1 MKEWTPEMTAENRRR
16 NLAIAICG
24 RHPLAPSDRWPTDGE
39 RLDNDFEF
47 WAARCARIKH
57 KLTGRRVPFILNNAQ
72 RKVLRELE
80 RQRHAGLP
88 LRLIVLKSRQ
98 WGCSTLICHYL
109 MWLQTRRHENW
120 HSLICAHQKSAATV
134 LSGQINDIVRYFPEE
149 IADQAPRIVS
159 YNGLRSVR
167 ELLPGGSRLTVCT
180 ARNPDA
186 ARGADY
192 MMAHLSEVAYWP
204 SRGAHEA
211 SELARSVCSSV
222 PRVPESAII
231 MESTANGP
239 GNYFHSEWQRAL
251 AGNSDKTAIFA
262 TWHEVEFNRER
273 LILPPAETWA
283 RLTDYE
289 RGLWEPPLR
298 LSLEQIF
305 WYHNLARSQGSRQAM
320 MREHPTTPDEAFSNT
335 ALAVFDPADIRR
347 LRLGVAPPAGLYEL
361 DPRTGQPVATPSGR
375 LEIWARP
382 CPADRLHMRPAYVI
396 AVDVGGCWEGADW
409 SVIAVFDVRTPGS
422 LELVAQ
428 WRGHLHID
436 RLCTLACAL
445 GHYYHRALLI
455 FESNTLETRGTHALE
470 KLGRSGYP
478 NLYRRQ
484 AFDTVTNTMS
494 TRIGFHTNAATKAA
508 AIFELTYALRD
519 GRLIERSG
527 AAIDEMATY
536 IRRGEKTEAAH
547 GCHDDMVMTRAI
559 AAYAIAQAP
568 PRPIKPIY

>member
-1 MKEWTPEMTAENRRR
+1 MKEWTPEMTAENLRR
-16 NLAIAICG
+16 NAALSAVSAN
-24 RHPLAPSDRWPTDGE
+24 PLAPSDRWPSEAE
-39 RLDNDFEF
+39 RLNEDFEY

-57 KLTGRRVPFILNNAQ
+57 KLTGRRVPFVLNNAQ
-72 RKVLRELE
+72 RKVLNELE
-80 RQRHAGLP
+80 RQRRAGLP
-88 LRLIVLKSRQ
+88 MRLIVLKSRQ
-98 WGCSTLICHYL
+98 WGCSTLVCHYL

-134 LSGQINDIVRYFPEE
+134 LSGQINDIVRNFPPEL
-149 IADQAPRIVS
+149 DPPRIVS

-180 ARNPDA
+180 TRNPDA

-204 SRGAHEA
+204 SRGSAEA
-211 SELARSVCSSV
+211 SELVRSVCSSV
-222 PRVPESAII
+222 PRVAESVVI

-251 AGNSDKTAIFA
+251 AGESDKTALFA
-262 TWHEVEFNRER
+262 TWHEVEYNRER
-273 LILPPAETWA
+273 LILPPAETWE

-289 RGLWEPPLR
+289 RALWEPPLN
-298 LSLEQIF
+298 LTLEQIF
-305 WYHNLARSQGSRQAM
+305 WYHNQTRAQGGRQAM

-335 ALAVFDPADIRR
+335 ALAVFDPADLSR
-347 LRLGVAPPAGLYEL
+347 LRPGADTASPRRYEL
-361 DPRTGQPVATPSGR
+361 DPRTGLPVATPSGR
-375 LEIWARP
+375 LEIWAHP
-382 CPADRLHMRPAYVI
+382 CPADQLRTKPAYVI

-409 SVIAVFDVRTPGS
+409 SVIAVFDVRTPGQ
-422 LELVAQ
+422 LEVVAQ
-428 WRGHLHID
+428 WRGHVHID
-436 RLCTLACAL
+436 RLCALACAL
-445 GHYYHRALLI
+445 GRYYHRALLI

-519 GRLIERSG
+519 GRLIERSA

-547 GCHDDMVMTRAI
+547 GCHDDMLMTRAI
-559 AAYAIAQAP
+559 AAYALAQSP
-568 PRPIKPIY
+568 PRPLKSLF